1 MYLQRWHGW
10 CHMKL
15 LPSFGCFQGLR
26 WQITVSTKLLSFGKW
41 CIKTSLE
48 LLCFAA
54 HLAVFCHIG
63 VKSRGWYI
71 TYSAS
76 NFLHVVSRFFWFFY
90 YYFSILSAKVHT
102 HTNENLQKC
111 WYGGMGLSG
120 LPKNKNK
127 KVKTSCVNF
136 VVVSESWQAG
146 YDVKCA
152 RRREFGS
159 LLQASIRGQSD
170 CLISM

>member
-63 VKSRGWYI
+63 VKSRGWYT

-76 NFLHVVSRFFWFFY
+76 NFLHVVSRFYFIFLFFLFYFYFIYFLFIFYWF
-90 YYFSILSAKVHT
+90 FSILSAKVHT
-102 HTNENLQKC
+102 HK
-111 WYGGMGLSG
+111 WKSSKM
-120 LPKNKNK
+120 
-127 KVKTSCVNF
+127 
-136 VVVSESWQAG
+136 
-146 YDVKCA
+146 
-152 RRREFGS
+152 
-159 LLQASIRGQSD
+159 SIRRNGSEWVAKKQKQKKQKRVA
-170 CLISM
+170 